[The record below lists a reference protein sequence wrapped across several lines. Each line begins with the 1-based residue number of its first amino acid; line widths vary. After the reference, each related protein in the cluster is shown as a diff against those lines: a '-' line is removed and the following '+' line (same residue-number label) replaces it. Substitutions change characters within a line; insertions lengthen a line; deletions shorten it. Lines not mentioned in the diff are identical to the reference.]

1 MSDSLS
7 DGALDWRR
15 GEPDRTRY
23 APRPPAPRPSARA
36 AAGAASRCA
45 RDVLRVALE
54 LAESAPF
61 RDLTVDE
68 IARAAGISRSAF
80 YNHFRDKHDL
90 LRVAVE
96 EVADELYRMADRWWH
111 GEGPP
116 AERVR
121 VALEGVVAVYAEHA
135 GLLRVATEV
144 STYDEEVRELWIAIV
159 ERFIEA
165 TADHIR
171 SEQAKGLITAGARS
185 PRHGR
190 GARVDERALLLHLPR
205 PRRAPARG
213 AGGCDGAGLDRGAVP
228 GRDPGRGAAP
238 GIPGAGGV
246 PEAADPN
253 SG

>member
-1 MSDSLS
+1 M
-7 DGALDWRR
+7 A
-15 GEPDRTRY
+15 
-23 APRPPAPRPSARA
+23 SATELETGTTPRA
-36 AAGAASRCA
+36 ASEREGRRRRREQVRA
-45 RDVLRVALE
+45 DVLRVALE

-68 IARAAGISRSAF
+68 IARAAGISRSGF
-80 YNHFRDKHDL
+80 YTHFRDKHDL

-121 VALEGVVAVYAEHA
+121 VALEGVVSVYAEHA

-144 STYDEEVRELWIAIV
+144 STYDEEVREVWMAIV

-171 SEQAKGLITAGARS
+171 SEQSKGLINARLDPRTTAEALVWMNERCS
-185 PRHGR
+185 YIYLGR
-190 GARVDERALLLHLPR
+190 GERRPEELVEAMAPVWTAALYPGVI
-205 PRRAPARG
+205 PAGDLR
-213 AGGCDGAGLDRGAVP
+213 
-228 GRDPGRGAAP
+228 
-238 GIPGAGGV
+238 
-246 PEAADPN
+246 PEAPDPD